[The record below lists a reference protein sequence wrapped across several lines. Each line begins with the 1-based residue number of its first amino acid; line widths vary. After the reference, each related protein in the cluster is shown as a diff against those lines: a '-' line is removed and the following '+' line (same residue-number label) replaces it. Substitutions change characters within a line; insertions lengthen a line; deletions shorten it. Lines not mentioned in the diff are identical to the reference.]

1 MDKKPFDLWLFPP
14 KTGNLHEVGRGQQ
27 KEEVKPQTVQE
38 WARGRSTEDR
48 IEALEA
54 ADYQCS
60 YCGTTENVE
69 VHHIGGLRNLST
81 VKQKRMA
88 GQAKRKIPLCQDCHK
103 EIGHQGSFKP
113 RNRDKQVA

>member
-27 KEEVKPQTVQE
+27 KEEVKPATVQE
-38 WARGRSTEDR
+38 WAIGRSIEDR

-60 YCGTTENVE
+60 YCGTTEDVQ
-69 VHHIGGLRNLST
+69 VHHIGGLRGLQT
-81 VKQKRMA
+81 VKQLSMA
-88 GQAKRKIPLCQDCHK
+88 GQTKERVTLCRTCHK
-103 EIGHQGSFKP
+103 ERGHHGSFAP
-113 RNRDKQVA
+113 RNRDKHVA